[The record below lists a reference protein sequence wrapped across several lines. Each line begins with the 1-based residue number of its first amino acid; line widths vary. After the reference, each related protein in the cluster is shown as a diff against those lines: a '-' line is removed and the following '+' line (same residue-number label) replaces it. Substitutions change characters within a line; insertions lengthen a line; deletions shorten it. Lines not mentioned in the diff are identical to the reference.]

1 MIIIRWLHRLED
13 ALLVFLV
20 LAMLALALTQIILRN
35 GFDSGLIWGDSL
47 LRVLVLW
54 ITLFGA
60 MVASR
65 SGRHIGID
73 LATRYFSPHMARFSA
88 VITRLVTAMI
98 CGWMAWQSYRFVQ
111 LELEF
116 PMTAFAAVPTWIC
129 ETILPFGFGIIGL
142 RYLLLALGLGETDSE
157 HDA

>member
-1 MIIIRWLHRLED
+1 MMILRWLHRLED

-65 SGRHIGID
+65 NGRHIGID
-73 LATRYFSPHMARFSA
+73 LASRYFSPHVAR
-88 VITRLVTAMI
+88 ITAAITDLATALI
-98 CGWMAWQSYRFVQ
+98 CAWMAWQSYRFVQ

-116 PMTAFAAVPTWIC
+116 PMMAFASVPTWMC
-129 ETILPFGFGIIGL
+129 ELILPFGFGIISL
-142 RYLLLALGLGETDSE
+142 RYLLLALGFSQTDHE
-157 HDA
+157 RNA